1 MVIRVWRC
9 PKILK
14 ISSLKLL
21 AGAVLLAT
29 GLQAHPKL
37 APELETL
44 SPSAKVN
51 VIVRYKQTEPTT
63 ILGRLPLLGGVLTQT
78 LKLVDSLLMTLT
90 GNADCHTGQRSERR
104 VHFS

>member
-9 PKILK
+9 PKLK

-37 APELETL
+37 APELEKL

-51 VIVRYKQTEPTT
+51 VIVRYKDAAPTT
-63 ILGRLPLLGGVLTQT
+63 ILGRLPLIGGLLTQT
-78 LKLVDSLLMTLT
+78 LNLVDSLLDDPH
-90 GNADCHTGQRSERR
+90 GHADRHAGQRSER
-104 VHFS
+104 